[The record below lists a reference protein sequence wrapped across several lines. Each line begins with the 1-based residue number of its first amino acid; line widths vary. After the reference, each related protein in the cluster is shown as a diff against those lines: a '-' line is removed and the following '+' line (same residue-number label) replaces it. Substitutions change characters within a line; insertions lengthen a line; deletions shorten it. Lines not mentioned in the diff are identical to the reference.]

1 MRHYVCECQV
11 CHTQQ
16 QYAFEEPYP
25 ALGAIF
31 SRPCNACCDVT
42 PHTRVMTRKAM
53 AELRMQ
59 QEEEMLRHSILDQCV
74 SLGFQA
80 RFLYQSVIITTP
92 ISSWQFDY
100 HSKLKTLRH
109 ESSVKVNFATGDP
122 AFTHEQF
129 RDRKMSIAEVIDY
142 IAAHDEWRARQ

>member
-42 PHTRVMTRKAM
+42 PHTRVLTKRAQK
-53 AELRMQ
+53 ELRAQ
-59 QEEEMLRHSILDQCV
+59 QEESALRQVILDQCV
-74 SLGFQA
+74 ALGFQA
-80 RFLYQSVIITTP
+80 RFLYQSVI
-92 ISSWQFDY
+92 D
-100 HSKLKTLRH
+100 LL
-109 ESSVKVNFATGDP
+109 NLP
-122 AFTHEQF
+122 ASLFLELLDFVFQLV
-129 RDRKMSIAEVIDY
+129 E
-142 IAAHDEWRARQ
+142 

>member
-42 PHTRVMTRKAM
+42 PHTRVLTKRAQK
-53 AELRMQ
+53 ELRAQ
-59 QEEEMLRHSILDQCV
+59 QEESALRQVILDQCV
-74 SLGFQA
+74 ALGFQA

-129 RDRKMSIAEVIDY
+129 RNSTLGE
-142 IAAHDEWRARQ
+142 

>member
-42 PHTRVMTRKAM
+42 PPTRVLTKRAPK
-53 AELRMQ
+53 ELRAQ
-59 QEEEMLRHSILDQCV
+59 QEESALRQVILDQCV
-74 SLGFQA
+74 ALGFQA

-129 RDRKMSIAEVIDY
+129 RDRKMNISEVIDY
-142 IAAHDEWRARQ
+142 IATHDEWMARQ

>member
-1 MRHYVCECQV
+1 MQ
-11 CHTQQ
+11 
-16 QYAFEEPYP
+16 
-25 ALGAIF
+25 
-31 SRPCNACCDVT
+31 
-42 PHTRVMTRKAM
+42 
-53 AELRMQ
+53 Q
-59 QEEEMLRHSILDQCV
+59 QEEALRQSILGQCAA
-74 SLGFQA
+74 LGFQA

-92 ISSWQFDY
+92 ISLWQFDY

-142 IAAHDEWRARQ
+142 IATHDEWLQRCNGEDE

>member
-42 PHTRVMTRKAM
+42 PHTRVLTKRAQK
-53 AELRMQ
+53 ELRAQ
-59 QEEEMLRHSILDQCV
+59 QDESALRQVILDQCV
-74 SLGFQA
+74 ALGFQA

-129 RDRKMSIAEVIDY
+129 RDRKMSISEVIDY
-142 IAAHDEWRARQ
+142 IATHDEWRARQ

>member
-42 PHTRVMTRKAM
+42 PHTRVLTKRAQK
-53 AELRMQ
+53 ELRAQ
-59 QEEEMLRHSILDQCV
+59 QEESALRQVILDQCV
-74 SLGFQA
+74 ALGFQA

>member
-42 PHTRVMTRKAM
+42 PHTRVLTKRTQK
-53 AELRMQ
+53 ELRAQ
-59 QEEEMLRHSILDQCV
+59 QEESALRQVILDQCV
-74 SLGFQA
+74 ALGFQA

-129 RDRKMSIAEVIDY
+129 RDRKMSISEVIDY
-142 IAAHDEWRARQ
+142 IATHDEWRARQ